1 MRGSFSI
8 VPCILLLAGCSG
20 KHPALPDKGLLL
32 DLDAAKGVTTT
43 DQGRVTA
50 WKNQARTATDLTFV
64 PQDEGRKEAGS
75 GRPSVRRNIPE
86 LDGKPAIVFRQQELV
101 CKNEDRFDG
110 LTTGKGHT
118 WIAVIMAHE
127 QRVGLKDVNSFF
139 GNLRNGGK
147 YEGVWGGLNDDN
159 TIWWGARNGRTFG
172 RFDDN
177 NPQLLGPILEGG
189 RFHIVA
195 GRMTAGTENATLSL
209 YVNSPKA
216 TASRDFPVDPA
227 ANPSRMT
234 VGQERDAIQH
244 PGFESFDGEIARLL
258 IWERRLD
265 DAEFA
270 ATMRLLRELYLI
282 R

>member
-1 MRGSFSI
+1 
-8 VPCILLLAGCSG
+8 
-20 KHPALPDKGLLL
+20 
-32 DLDAAKGVTTT
+32 
-43 DQGRVTA
+43 
-50 WKNQARTATDLTFV
+50 
-64 PQDEGRKEAGS
+64 
-75 GRPSVRRNIPE
+75 
-86 LDGKPAIVFRQQELV
+86 
-101 CKNEDRFDG
+101 
-110 LTTGKGHT
+110 
-118 WIAVIMAHE
+118 
-127 QRVGLKDVNSFF
+127 
-139 GNLRNGGK
+139 
-147 YEGVWGGLNDDN
+147 
-159 TIWWGARNGRTFG
+159 
-172 RFDDN
+172 
-177 NPQLLGPILEGG
+177 
-189 RFHIVA
+189 
-195 GRMTAGTENATLSL
+195 MTAGTENATLSL